1 MEWFVQLHKKICEWE
16 WYTDIPTCKLFFHIL
31 LKCNYKEAKW
41 RGIEV
46 KPGDFITSFDHLAK
60 ETWLS
65 IRQVRT
71 ALEHLETTWE
81 VAKQSTSQ
89 YTILTLTNWG
99 TYNIRDDKPS
109 TNGWQTDDK
118 PSTTTNKYN
127 KEKKEKKEYSIEN
140 NTKILSEHIQT
151 LDNRTTRYKF
161 YESMLENIKY
171 IEYELDKKWI
181 DSIENKLL
189 DFKKNIWEDR
199 SKLELENF
207 WLHHSTNKTVM
218 KSVVLRLN
226 TWLNNLLK

>member
-81 VAKQSTSQ
+81 VTKQSTSQ

-109 TNGWQTDDK
+109 TNGWQTNDK
-118 PSTTTNKYN
+118 PSTITNKYN
-127 KEKKEKKEYSIEN
+127 KEKKEKKEIDTTLIFQDHIKTDTESI
-140 NTKILSEHIQT
+140 TSLS
-151 LDNRTTRYKF
+151 
-161 YESMLENIKY
+161 IKY
-171 IEYELDKKWI
+171 FLLLWWIPAKDETIDTFRNWIKETFEANGIKDPNKMKYPLDTWYMYWKEQKK
-181 DSIENKLL
+181 S
-189 DFKKNIWEDR
+189 KNL
-199 SKLELENF
+199 K
-207 WLHHSTNKTVM
+207 
-218 KSVVLRLN
+218 N
-226 TWLNNLLK
+226 TFATTIKFSLPKN

>member
-65 IRQVRT
+65 VRQVRT

-81 VAKQSTSQ
+81 VTKQSTSQ

-99 TYNIRDDKPS
+99 TYNIRDDKQS

-118 PSTTTNKYN
+118 QSTTTNKYN
-127 KEKKEKKEYSIEN
+127 KEKKEKKEYNLLVIPPN
-140 NTKILSEHIQT
+140 
-151 LDNRTTRYKF
+151 
-161 YESMLENIKY
+161 
-171 IEYELDKKWI
+171 EYELSIQYLKENREKVYTQELRIPEYAEDTQEWHRFVWYWSELSKSGKLKAEWEKTFEIKRRFATWMSRKK
-181 DSIENKLL
+181 EKYQ
-189 DFKKNIWEDR
+189 
-199 SKLELENF
+199 
-207 WLHHSTNKTVM
+207 KTEKPSVM
-218 KSVVLRLN
+218 DIVL
-226 TWLNNLLK
+226 

>member
-16 WYTDIPTCKLFFHIL
+16 WYTDVPTCKLFFHIL

-81 VAKQSTSQ
+81 VTKQSTSQ

-127 KEKKEKKEYSIEN
+127 KKKKEKKEYN
-140 NTKILSEHIQT
+140 LLVTPPN
-151 LDNRTTRYKF
+151 
-161 YESMLENIKY
+161 
-171 IEYELDKKWI
+171 EYEL
-181 DSIENKLL
+181 SIQYLRENREKVYTQELQIPEYVE
-189 DFKKNIWEDR
+189 DEWEWHR
-199 SKLELENF
+199 FVWYWSELSKLGKLKAEWE
-207 WLHHSTNKTVM
+207 KTFEIKRRFATWMSRKKETYQKTEKPSVM
-218 KSVVLRLN
+218 DIVL
-226 TWLNNLLK
+226 